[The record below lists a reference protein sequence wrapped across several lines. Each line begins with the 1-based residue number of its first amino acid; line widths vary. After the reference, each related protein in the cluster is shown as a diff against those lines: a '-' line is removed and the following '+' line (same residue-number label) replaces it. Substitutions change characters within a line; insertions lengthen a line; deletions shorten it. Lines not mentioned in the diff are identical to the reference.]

1 MFHTDHDIAWQDAR
15 FRHANMLLDDIP
27 CCRGLVMSLMMTH
40 VVYHV
45 SSYYMYY
52 VTELASLHNC
62 VLYSLLLSRMI
73 SITPANLV
81 VDI

>member
-1 MFHTDHDIAWQDAR
+1 
-15 FRHANMLLDDIP
+15 
-27 CCRGLVMSLMMTH
+27 MMTH

-62 VLYSLLLSRMI
+62 VLYSLLLSRLI
-73 SITPANLV
+73 SITPANLA